1 MLNEINFNNV
11 CYLKNDAAH
20 GCSSSLLT
28 VSMSHSQLHI
38 ILESVSLAK
47 YLGVDISSD
56 LSWDTHINRISKKAN
71 NTIGFL
77 RRNIKN
83 HLKSIETVACSTL
96 EQFNQVVCK
105 IAHVSP

>member
-71 NTIGFL
+71 NTLGFL
-77 RRNIKN
+77 GETSRITPNRLNILPTKFVFV
-83 HLKSIETVACSTL
+83 LS
-96 EQFNQVVCK
+96 
-105 IAHVSP
+105 